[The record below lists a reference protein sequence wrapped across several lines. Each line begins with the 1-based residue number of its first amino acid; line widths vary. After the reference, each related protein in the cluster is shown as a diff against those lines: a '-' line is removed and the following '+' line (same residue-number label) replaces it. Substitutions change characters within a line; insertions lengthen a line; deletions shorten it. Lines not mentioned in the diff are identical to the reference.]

1 MEFIFLINKDSS
13 IYWQKGKLSNDI
25 LVMEEEF
32 NIKENSD
39 IFKNNNTVSLFD
51 YNETKKNYNLLE
63 LTKCNTIS
71 SLRYRLFK
79 KRYISSK
86 ISNQLVILSD
96 CFIKLINENKIK
108 LLDDLNEN
116 ELLND
121 LNENELLNDLNENE
135 EILSE
140 FETKITQTDSNVIK
154 PEENN
159 NYNIVTNF
167 IFYGLGVISGYIL
180 KKYRPLF

>member
-116 ELLND
+116 ELLDD
-121 LNENELLNDLNENE
+121 LNENELLDDLNENE